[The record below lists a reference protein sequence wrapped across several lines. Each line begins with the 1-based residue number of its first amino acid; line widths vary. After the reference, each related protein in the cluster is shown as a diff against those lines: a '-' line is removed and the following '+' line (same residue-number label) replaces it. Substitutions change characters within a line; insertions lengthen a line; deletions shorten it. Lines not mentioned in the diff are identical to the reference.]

1 MAVNRT
7 MTRIRTLSAL
17 TCLALVALLAN
28 TSLAQRGAARP
39 KDLPVPEQVGISTK
53 DGVTLRATFYASNLG
68 KKAIPVILLHGW
80 ERNREDVKQIALAL
94 QREGMAV
101 VAPDLRGH
109 GLSKN
114 IQVGNRY
121 EELDLTRF
129 RNLDFNRFVDQ
140 DLESI
145 KRFLMRKNN
154 DGELNIE
161 LLTIIGCD
169 FSATAALNFAAKD
182 WSWPTLPGIKQGQDV
197 RGLILVS
204 PSRSFRGFTAN
215 VALQHPAVR
224 NQISIMVIAGQDD
237 RDSFSDSRRIFTTLE
252 KARPKLPTDP
262 DDLRKQQDL
271 FFVTKPS
278 GLSGTP
284 LLIDPRVNSLRE
296 ILYFIKIRLVA
307 NQDEYPWTDRTSPL

>member
-7 MTRIRTLSAL
+7 MTRVRTFSAL
-17 TCLALVALLAN
+17 MSLALVAALGT
-28 TSLAQRGAARP
+28 TSLAQPRGARP
-39 KDLPVPEQVGISTK
+39 KDLPAPEQVGINTR

-80 ERNREDVKQIALAL
+80 QRNREDVKQIALML

-114 IQVGNRY
+114 IQIGNRF

-129 RNLDFNRFVDQ
+129 RNLDFDRFVDQ

-161 LLTIIGCD
+161 LLTIIACD
-169 FSATAALNFAAKD
+169 FSAVAALNFAAKD

-197 RGLILVS
+197 RGLVLVS

-215 VALQHPAVR
+215 AALQHPAVR
-224 NQISIMVIAGQDD
+224 NQLSIMIIAGQDD
-237 RDSFSDSRRIFTTLE
+237 RDSFSDSRRIFNTLE

-262 DDLRKQQDL
+262 EELRKKQDL
-271 FFVTKPS
+271 FFVSKPS
-278 GLSGTP
+278 DLSGTP
-284 LLIDPRVNSLRE
+284 LLIDPRVNSMRD
-296 ILYFIKIRLVA
+296 ILYFMRTRLIA
-307 NQDEYPWTDRTSPL
+307 NQEEYPWTDRTSPL

>member
-1 MAVNRT
+1 

-17 TCLALVALLAN
+17 ACLAVVALLAD
-28 TSLAQRGAARP
+28 TSLAQRGVVKP
-39 KDLPVPEQVGISTK
+39 KDLPAPEQVGIKTK
-53 DGVTLRATFYASNLG
+53 DGVTLRATYYASTLG

-80 ERNREDVKQIALAL
+80 QRTREDVKQVALVL

-114 IQVGNRY
+114 IQIGNRF

-129 RNLDFNRFVDQ
+129 RNLDFERFVDQ

-154 DGELNIE
+154 EGELNIE
-161 LLTIIGCD
+161 LLTIIACD
-169 FSATAALNFAAKD
+169 FSAVAALNFAAKD

-215 VALQHPAVR
+215 AALQHPAVR
-224 NQISIMVIAGQDD
+224 NQISIMLIAGQDD
-237 RDSFSDSRRIFTTLE
+237 RDSFSDSRRMFTTLE

-262 DDLRKQQDL
+262 AELRKQQDL
-271 FFVTKPS
+271 FFVSKPS
-278 GLSGTP
+278 DLSGTP
-284 LLIDPRVNSLRE
+284 LLIDPRLNSMRD
-296 ILYFIKIRLVA
+296 ILYFMNTRLVA
-307 NQDEYPWTDRTSPL
+307 NRDEYPWTDRTSPL